1 LQEQSERSLL
11 PLLNDYKKKMN
22 RLFVAYKP
30 SGMGSNFFLTQLKRK
45 YQTKKAGFSGTLDPF
60 AKGVLLIGMG
70 SHTKLFRFLNKTPK
84 TYRATLWLGAKSDSL
99 DIELIEEVMTI
110 SPLPSLDVEKAVA
123 SLVGALEYEPPIFSA
138 KRINGQRA
146 YDLARAGKE
155 VVLNKINSTIYE
167 TKLLSYCHPF
177 ITFEATVSEG
187 TYIRSLGRIIAQR
200 LGVEYGS
207 LSALERLCEGQ
218 FFYDDEKALDIKKSL
233 NIPQNFYHG
242 ESDNL
247 KYGRVLAREDL
258 EIQKDGSYWVD
269 NGENISI
276 ITIEDGCVKYE
287 LGRIEIC

>member
-1 LQEQSERSLL
+1 
-11 PLLNDYKKKMN
+11 MN

-30 SGMGSNFFLTQLKRK
+30 SGMGSNFFLSRLKRK
-45 YQTKKAGFSGTLDPF
+45 YKMKKAGFSGTLDPF

-84 TYRATLWLGAKSDSL
+84 TYRATLWLGAKSESL
-99 DIELIEEVMTI
+99 DSEMIEEVANIETLQ
-110 SPLPSLDVEKAVA
+110 SEDVENAVA
-123 SLVGALEYEPPIFSA
+123 SLVGELEYEPPIFSA

-155 VVLNKINSTIYE
+155 VVLNKINSTIYK

-177 ITFEATVSEG
+177 VTFEATVSEG

-200 LGVEYGS
+200 LGVEHGS

-218 FFYDDEKALDIKKSL
+218 FTYENEKPLDIKKSL
-233 NIPQNFYHG
+233 CIPQNFYHG
-242 ESDNL
+242 QSDNL

-258 EIQKDGSYWVD
+258 EIQEDGSYWLD
-269 NGENISI
+269 NGESISI
-276 ITIEDGCVKYE
+276 ITIAQESVKYE